1 MFVRNRKMFITPL
14 ARQLVS
20 IVCVLLIIFSI
31 PQTSMAQVWKT
42 GRSSLMKNDFK
53 SAKAQLSKAL
63 KTSKSGAERAETY
76 KYLGVAQYMSG
87 DRNGAIASFKMAK
100 ANNPAIQLTAAEVID
115 ESVIPV
121 FNMARATSA
130 GSPPARRTNNTSTA
144 RAAKAPA
151 MTRQKSKKTL
161 LKVISNA
168 ATASISIDGITYGTA
183 GQEIEVQP
191 GTVILEVSAAGFKTK
206 AIKVQLRP
214 LTSSVVTVNLDK
226 IVKPKPKPPVVAR
239 NIPLPNGGMPLPGA
253 KQAKTKQPGGKG
265 DLFGDDPMADQMY
278 APVPQAQ
285 AQPQAPGTYVTPPP
299 APSQPVQPMQGY
311 GQAPGMYQP
320 MPQYAPPMPTSP
332 YPVYPQYAPPMQ
344 PYGMPYYPPAPYG
357 GYMAPPNPYAYAPPP
372 PVSPYGGAPAAADP
386 YGGYL
391 GPPVESSADS
401 ASPPLADGPISSGDG
416 MPPAPIVAGNS
427 KSAAKASAPVDKC
440 GAIRLLP
447 FGAGQFCNGSTLKG
461 VVFLGGEVAA
471 IYFYRSNAAA
481 ADAYQKKLNA
491 ILAQRAIDRE
501 PITDPDEGQAFD
513 NETQKKRE
521 QGTAA
526 IEKAKQNSQY
536 SLVSFVGLWGL
547 GVLDAYI
554 NKPKPKTKKGGSKP
568 RINYSMDLDLD
579 LAPLGTWAVSMPY
592 SLSGEQLTEVD
603 YQFGY
608 TPIRDV
614 QNDELRHSLTFGI
627 KLQL

>member
-1 MFVRNRKMFITPL
+1 MFVRKEKMFITPL
-14 ARQLVS
+14 SRQIVS

-31 PQTSMAQVWKT
+31 PQTSMAQAWKP

-53 SAKAQLSKAL
+53 SAKTQLSRAL
-63 KTSKSGAERAETY
+63 KTAKPGSERAETY

-87 DRNGAIASFKMAK
+87 DRNGAVASFKMAK
-100 ANNPAIQLTAAEVID
+100 ANNPRIKLTAAEVID

-121 FNMARATSA
+121 FNSARATSSGGVPQNRPNKIA
-130 GSPPARRTNNTSTA
+130 SGQS
-144 RAAKAPA
+144 AKAPA
-151 MTRQKSKKTL
+151 VTRQKSKRTL
-161 LKVISNA
+161 LKVISNTQ
-168 ATASISIDGITYGTA
+168 TASISIDGITYGTA

-191 GTVILEVSAAGFKTK
+191 GTVILEVSAAGFKPK

-214 LTSSVVTVNLDK
+214 LTSSVVTVNLDR
-226 IVKPKPKPPVVAR
+226 IVKPKPKPSVAAR
-239 NIPLPNGGMPLPGA
+239 NIPLPNTGIPMPGA
-253 KQAKTKQPGGKG
+253 QQAKTKRPGGKG
-265 DLFGDDPMADQMY
+265 DLFGDDPMAYQPY
-278 APVPQAQ
+278 APIPQA
-285 AQPQAPGTYVTPPP
+285 QAPGTYVTPPP
-299 APSQPVQPMQGY
+299 APTQPVQPMQGY

-320 MPQYAPPMPTSP
+320 MPQYSPPPMAASP

-372 PVSPYGGAPAAADP
+372 PVAPYGGPPAAADP

-391 GPPVESSADS
+391 GPPIESSADS
-401 ASPPLADGPISSGDG
+401 GSPPLADGPLSSDDG
-416 MPPAPIVAGNS
+416 MPPAPIVASNP
-427 KSAAKASAPVDKC
+427 KSTAKAAAPVDNC

-471 IYFYRSNAAA
+471 LYFYRSNAAA
-481 ADAYQKKLNA
+481 AEAYQKKLNA
-491 ILAQRAIDRE
+491 ILAQRAIDKE
-501 PITDPDEGQAFD
+501 PLTEPDEIQAFD
-513 NETQKKRE
+513 NETQKKKD

-554 NKPKPKTKKGGSKP
+554 NKPKPKTKKGGNRP

-579 LAPLGTWAVSMPY
+579 VAPLGTWAVTMPQTLG
-592 SLSGEQLTEVD
+592 SEQNMIEAD
-603 YQFGY
+603 YLFGY
-608 TPIRDV
+608 TPMRDP
-614 QNDELRHSLTFGI
+614 QSDELRHSLTLGV